1 MFNCCLSVQTAEI
14 GTVEN
19 ECLLHRLT
27 VFIAAYFRMI
37 FYHSLKKQ
45 FSLLGCETN
54 ECLHAFVS
62 LSDKF
67 YHSQFFM

>member
-27 VFIAAYFRMI
+27 VFIAAYF
-37 FYHSLKKQ
+37 
-45 FSLLGCETN
+45 SLLGCETN
-54 ECLHAFVS
+54 ECLHDFVS
-62 LSDKF
+62 LSEKF
-67 YHSQFFM
+67 YHFQFFM